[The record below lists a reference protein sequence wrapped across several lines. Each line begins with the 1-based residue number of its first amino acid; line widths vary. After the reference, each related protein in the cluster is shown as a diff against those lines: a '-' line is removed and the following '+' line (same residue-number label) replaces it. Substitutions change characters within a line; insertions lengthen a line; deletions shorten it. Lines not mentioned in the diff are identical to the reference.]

1 MKKSNIIL
9 LVIAVVIVIICFSGF
24 STYNGLVD
32 KQETAT
38 TALADVQPGNL
49 SATCGPHS

>member
-38 TALADVQPGNL
+38 TALADVPGNL